1 MSLEIENFEEINQAE
16 DSLEEMIMPEKIMP
30 EKIKCSACDQENDKG
45 SNFCGGCGTRL
56 TGGRITCPHCIASI
70 DSGSSFCPMCGKETK
85 VEKSEQPDQGRIEG
99 MRWKRGSD
107 DFARRIDLDRT
118 ESAFQIGVIVEE
130 GTRALLLK
138 NGALT
143 ATLEPGR
150 YDLKSFTEALK
161 DSAIKG
167 GGAIVRGVA
176 GWFSEE
182 AAASIDKSIKAL
194 VFHPCTVLLIDSGD
208 VELKMDISSVYTKDP
223 LALDISCNTVLRL
236 DKAELFFV
244 NVMKSSTEFSISG
257 LRIALYDEMHNA
269 FNEAIGQ
276 KSATE
281 LHSNLSLKQEFENTV
296 KEHLNR
302 TLGQSYGLR
311 FFQLRTIH
319 YRNNRYDKV
328 KGVYQ
333 ETFLLVSEEEAELAK
348 RKRLF
353 DVYDQTQLQ
362 DIIEQTKEVQYREQR
377 QKVWAD
383 MRALVNSDKMNEIK
397 SADDL
402 ESYLHEINKGKYLR
416 EDEVRELLNTFKQ
429 SGMKREFL
437 LEKIGMEHGLERERH
452 DIEVQ
457 RTRMVGG
464 AENVLAQW
472 EVKAKQE
479 RRDFE
484 ERLSRARIGKDIKDV
499 ERESWLGDEKAKATA
514 KDFEREGD
522 QKDVEIGLSA
532 LERMKKMKAQ
542 EKREEMNIE
551 TERLERLSKLG
562 VEALI
567 TASGPE
573 QAKILADL
581 KKTEMLKGMS
591 DEQILA
597 MGAKDSLELAKAFQE
612 KFKGLSGQKQEELY
626 KEMMKQ
632 KDTSMKVMQEM
643 FDKALET
650 QRDATVGV
658 AQGGKVV
665 YPPHGYPGGPGGPG
679 GPGAGGPGFYNV
691 NMEGGGAQKV
701 IICSKCKSEVK
712 PGEKFCGNCGN
723 EMF

>member
-1 MSLEIENFEEINQAE
+1 MSLEIETFEEINEAE
-16 DSLEEMIMPEKIMP
+16 DSLEEMIMPEKI
-30 EKIKCSACDQENDKG
+30 KCSACGQENYKG
-45 SNFCGGCGTRL
+45 DNFCGGCGTRL
-56 TGGRITCPHCIASI
+56 AGGRITCPHCMASI
-70 DSGSSFCPMCGKETK
+70 DSGSNFCPMCGKQTK

-99 MRWKRGSD
+99 MRWKRGGD

-176 GWFSEE
+176 GWFSEK
-182 AAASIDKSIKAL
+182 AAASVDKAIDAL

-244 NVMKSSTEFSISG
+244 NVMKSSTEFSIST
-257 LRIALYDEMHNA
+257 LRSALYDEMHNA

-348 RKRLF
+348 RKRF
-353 DVYDQTQLQ
+353 FNVYDQTQLQ
-362 DIIEQTKEVQYREQR
+362 DIIEQTKEVEYREKR
-377 QKVWAD
+377 QKIWAD

-397 SADDL
+397 SADDF
-402 ESYLHEINKGKYLR
+402 EGYLHEINKGKYLR
-416 EDEVRELLNTFKQ
+416 EDEVQELVNTFKQ

-437 LEKIGMEHGLERERH
+437 LEKIGMEHNLERERH

-464 AENVLAQW
+464 AENVLAEW
-472 EVKAKQE
+472 EVKARQE

-484 ERLSRARIGKDIKDV
+484 ERLSKTRIGKDIKDV
-499 ERESWLGDEKAKATA
+499 ERESWLADEKAKATT

-522 QKDVEIGLSA
+522 QKDLDMGLSA
-532 LERMKKMKAQ
+532 LERMEKIKAQ
-542 EKREEMNIE
+542 EEREKMEIE
-551 TERLERLSKLG
+551 TERIRRLSEIG
-562 VEALI
+562 IEALI
-567 TASGPE
+567 SSSGEE
-573 QAKILADL
+573 QAKLLAEL

-591 DEQILA
+591 EKQILA
-597 MGAKDSLELAKAFQE
+597 MAEKGDGAVAMAIFQSDSALVQE
-612 KFKGLSGQKQEELY
+612 KLLRERIGD
-626 KEMMKQ
+626 
-632 KDTSMKVMQEM
+632 KDQTMKVMQEM
-643 FDKALET
+643 YNKALET
-650 QRDATVGV
+650 QKDAAIGV
-658 AQGGKVV
+658 SQGGRVV
-665 YPPHGYPGGPGGPG
+665 YPPYGHAGSGQGGPGGT
-679 GPGAGGPGFYNV
+679 GFYNV
-691 NMEGGGAQKV
+691 HMESRGTQRV

-712 PGEKFCGNCGN
+712 AGEKFCANCGN
-723 EMF
+723 QMF

>member
-1 MSLEIENFEEINQAE
+1 MA
-16 DSLEEMIMPEKIMP
+16 
-30 EKIKCSACDQENDKG
+30 EKIKCDACGKENDKG
-45 SNFCGGCGTRL
+45 SNFCGGCGAKL
-56 TGGRITCPHCIASI
+56 AGGRITCPHCLASI
-70 DSGSSFCPMCGKETK
+70 DSGSKFCPMCGKQTK
-85 VEKSEQPDQGRIEG
+85 VEKSEQPDVGIIEG

-118 ESAFQIGVIVEE
+118 ESPFQVGVIVEE

-150 YDLKSFTEALK
+150 YDLKTFTEALK
-161 DSAIKG
+161 ESAIKG
-167 GGAIVRGVA
+167 GGAVVRGVT
-176 GWFSEE
+176 GWFSER
-182 AAASIDKSIKAL
+182 AAASVDKAIDAL
-194 VFHPCTVLLIDSGD
+194 VFNPCTVLLIDSGD
-208 VELKMDISSVYTKDP
+208 VELKMDISTVYTKDP

-236 DKAELFFV
+236 DRAELFFV
-244 NVMKSSTEFSISG
+244 NVMKSLTEFSISG
-257 LRIALYDEMHNA
+257 LKGALYDEMHNA
-269 FNEAIGQ
+269 FGEAISQ

-296 KEHLNR
+296 REHLNR

-319 YRNNRYDKV
+319 YRNNRYDKI

-333 ETFLLVSEEEAELAK
+333 ETFLLVSEQEAELAG

-353 DVYDQTQLQ
+353 DVYDQKQLQ
-362 DIIEQTKEVQYREQR
+362 DIFEQTKEVQYREQR

-383 MRALVNSDKMNEIK
+383 MRTLVNSDKMNEIK

-402 ESYLHEINKGKYLR
+402 EAYLHEINKGKYLR
-416 EDEVRELLNTFKQ
+416 EDEVLELVNTFKQ

-437 LEKIGMEHGLERERH
+437 LEKIGMEHDLERKRHEIER
-452 DIEVQ
+452 DRIGRVGEEETKLAVLEV
-457 RTRMVGG
+457 
-464 AENVLAQW
+464 E
-472 EVKAKQE
+472 AKQK

-484 ERLSRARIGKDIKDV
+484 ERLSRTRIGKDIKDV
-499 ERESWLGDEKAKATA
+499 ERDIWLADEKAKATA

-522 QKDVEIGLSA
+522 QKDIDMGIAA
-532 LERMKKMKAQ
+532 LERMKKIKAQ

-562 VEALI
+562 IEALI
-567 TASGPE
+567 TASGEE
-573 QAKILADL
+573 QAKILVDL

-597 MGAKDSLELAKAFQE
+597 MGAKDSPELAKAFQE
-612 KFKGLSGQKQEELY
+612 KFKGLSAAKQEELY

-632 KDTSMKVMQEM
+632 KDTSMKVMQDM
-643 FDKALET
+643 FNKALET

-665 YPPHGYPGGPGGPG
+665 YPPYGMGPGTSG
-679 GPGAGGPGFYNV
+679 GGTGGPGFYNV
-691 NMEGGGAQKV
+691 SMDSGGGKEKV
-701 IICSKCKSEVK
+701 IICSKCKTEVP
-712 PGEKFCGNCGN
+712 PGQKYCSNCGN